1 MLLTDID
8 ALISNVNVTMG
19 DAYLTGNMTDF
30 FSPVKVRYSYG
41 GGERGKRQKETIE
54 NSYGSDL
61 AVARFGQTIIA
72 NSKY

>member
-30 FSPVKVRYSYG
+30 FSPVKVPYSYG
-41 GGERGKRQKETIE
+41 EKRKKTERNNRELLG
-54 NSYGSDL
+54 L
-61 AVARFGQTIIA
+61 
-72 NSKY
+72 

>member
-1 MLLTDID
+1 
-8 ALISNVNVTMG
+8 MG
-19 DAYLTGNMTDF
+19 E
-30 FSPVKVRYSYG
+30 K
-41 GGERGKRQKETIE
+41 GKTQKETIE

>member
-30 FSPVKVRYSYG
+30 FSPVKVPYSNE
-41 GGERGKRQKETIE
+41 GEKEK
-54 NSYGSDL
+54 D
-61 AVARFGQTIIA
+61 RKKQ
-72 NSKY
+72 

>member
-41 GGERGKRQKETIE
+41 GGKEE
-54 NSYGSDL
+54 KD
-61 AVARFGQTIIA
+61 RKKQ
-72 NSKY
+72 

>member
-19 DAYLTGNMTDF
+19 DAYLTGNITDF
-30 FSPVKVRYSYG
+30 FYPLKVPYSYG
-41 GGERGKRQKETIE
+41 GEGKRQKETIE